1 MALLNLFKF
10 LSPFIPQTK
19 IESAKVNEQFSK
31 IGDSMDTIAATL
43 DRTPV
48 YAAGTT
54 FPSAANAGKAMVLDA
69 SGNPTFRAIGTAAD
83 LTATTSDTDS
93 TAGRVLRVGNLGFG
107 SQIAGIKEVYAAQ
120 TPADVLAVVG
130 NNAHYTGNI
139 LNHGASAPEAWGI
152 ISGYITNGNSYSY
165 SYEDF
170 TGINGARYRR
180 TAASASTWNTWRKVY
195 EQGDLGSAAFLTS
208 TTSPTD
214 PAQGRAMRVGDF
226 GLGAVIGPTETDPS
240 AVRQNRIMSLNATW
254 VTSPIAGTDAANQ
267 GQMLQI
273 QHADPSYAVQVLYS
287 LSLSAGDLVRRISNN
302 VVGPWVRNITSAN
315 MVGTVVASGGSPS
328 LFSAVIERGSNA
340 NGEYIKFADGTLIC
354 WGTPLVIANQLANGN
369 VGTYGWSYYYEN
381 NSVLFP
387 AVFTSAPSVQVTPQG
402 AFLSALVTS
411 VSATAFVVAPITTV
425 LITAGA
431 PIMYAAIGRWR

>member
-31 IGDSMDTIAATL
+31 IADSMDTVAAAL

-48 YAAGTT
+48 YPAGTT
-54 FPSAANAGKAMVLDA
+54 FPSTANAGKVLVLDA
-69 SGNPTFRAIGTAAD
+69 NGNPAFKQLGTAAD

-195 EQGDLGSAAFLTS
+195 EQGDLGSAAFLTAAEGQSDS
-208 TTSPTD
+208 TI
-214 PAQGRAMRVGDF
+214 GRALKVGDF
-226 GLGAVIGPTETDPS
+226 SLGKTGALINLPVGTLDELNINGSFSVAGNTPGWPFGGSGGVLTHRSHGDGVFSVQEAAEAQS
-240 AVRQNRIMSLNATW
+240 ERIAVRFRQVTGSWTNWGFVYHARNA
-254 VTSPIAGTDAANQ
+254 
-267 GQMLQI
+267 L
-273 QHADPSYAVQVLYS
+273 
-287 LSLSAGDLVRRISNN
+287 
-302 VVGPWVRNITSAN
+302 
-315 MVGTVVASGGSPS
+315 GTVAFSGGVNTG
-328 LFSAVIERGSNA
+328 AIIERGSNP
-340 NGEYIKFADGTLIC
+340 NGQFIKLADGTAIAWFLRTGSL
-354 WGTPLVIANQLANGN
+354 GTTAYSGSLPGLRIGFFYWFYPLEFI
-369 VGTYGWSYYYEN
+369 
-381 NSVLFP
+381 
-387 AVFTSAPSVQVTPQG
+387 SAP
-402 AFLSALVTS
+402 A
-411 VSATAFVVAPITTV
+411 VSATGVDNISTGWASAQVSSGTQATMQYYTITTNPTDT
-425 LITAGA
+425 LISC
-431 PIMYAAIGRWR
+431 IAIGRWR